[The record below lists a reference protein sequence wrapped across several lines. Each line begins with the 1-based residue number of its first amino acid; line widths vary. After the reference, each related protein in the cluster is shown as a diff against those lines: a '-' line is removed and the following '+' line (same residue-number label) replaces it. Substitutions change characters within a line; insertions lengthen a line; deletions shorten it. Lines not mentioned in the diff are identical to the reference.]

1 MSVRP
6 YDFLMSAMTK
16 FQWVKFSLV
25 LLFGISLTAC
35 RSTQVGQYD
44 PAKPPQP
51 YMRITRATNG
61 AASLDIAVR
70 EFQPTDKRSPKI
82 YLVAVSHLGEEAYY
96 SQLQNMLENTDRV
109 LFEGVRASAERAKPQ
124 PRDPNSPPRPKMPKP
139 QAGEYS
145 LQSDMAK
152 SLGLKFQLEA
162 IDYERPHFLNSDM
175 TIAQISEVL
184 NPGQHI
190 GPPSDAPGNTS
201 RPAPKADEDSGSA
214 QFENLLSAMDGSGFL
229 GKVLQIGLRFIGS
242 SEKMQ
247 ALVKLAFIEV
257 LGGLD
262 GDLSNL
268 EIPAPGLKEL
278 LNVLIDKRNAVVIED
293 VRAAMHEAN
302 APKSIAIFYGAAH
315 MPNMEMKLRNDLGY
329 RPVQDQWFQAFSVDP
344 VKSGLSQADIQMIRG
359 MVDIQMKMLK
369 PQTK

>member
-1 MSVRP
+1 MNSG
-6 YDFLMSAMTK
+6 MTK
-16 FQWVKFSLV
+16 YRWWQLGFMLLLGVSL
-25 LLFGISLTAC
+25 SAC
-35 RSTQVGQYD
+35 HTPPPPASQYD
-44 PAKPPQP
+44 PNKPPEP

-70 EFQPTDKRSPKI
+70 EFQPADKHSPKI

-96 SQLQNMLENTDRV
+96 SQLQSMLENTDRV
-109 LFEGVRASAERAKPQ
+109 LFEGVRASAERAKPM
-124 PRDPNSPPRPKMPKP
+124 PRDPNAPPRPKMPKP
-139 QAGEYS
+139 AAGEYS
-145 LQSDMAK
+145 LQAEMAK

-184 NPGQHI
+184 NPTQHL
-190 GPPSDAPGNTS
+190 GPPTASSANTS
-201 RPAPKADEDSGSA
+201 RPPPKADEDSGSA

-293 VRAAMHEAN
+293 VRTAMHEAN

-315 MPNMEMKLRNDLGY
+315 MPNMELKLRHELGY

-369 PQTK
+369 PQAK